1 MEINLIW
8 CQSENN
14 VIGQF
19 VANKFIIPWQHEQ
32 MYKQVCKEDLKHFKQ
47 LTTGDSSNAVLMGYN
62 TWLSIGEKILPNREN
77 FVLTKSHYDELN
89 VLFDTEGNPNLCHPV
104 QTIEEAIRI
113 CEFLDIKELWII
125 GGSTLYEKFLKTS
138 NYASK
143 VSKIYQTIIPT
154 NYSIDS
160 NTILVPDI
168 PKAYFKLAKIEKFK
182 NYKINM
188 YLSVNYE
195 H

>member
-1 MEINLIW
+1 MY
-8 CQSENN
+8 
-14 VIGQF
+14 
-19 VANKFIIPWQHEQ
+19 EQ
-32 MYKQVCKEDLKHFKQ
+32 ICKEDLKHFKQ
-47 LTTGDSSNAVLMGYN
+47 LTTGNGSNAVLMGYN
-62 TWLSIGEKILPNREN
+62 TWLSIGEKILSNREN
-77 FVLTKSHYDELN
+77 FVLTKQHYNELN
-89 VLFDTEGNPNLCHPV
+89 TLFDSKGNPNLCHPV
-104 QTIEEAIRI
+104 QTIEETIRI

-168 PKAYFKLAKIEKFK
+168 SKAYFRLSKIEKFK
-182 NYKINM
+182 DFEVKI

-195 H
+195 Q